1 MNEAKFGNLSISSY
15 KFGLLKWVYSVIHHT
30 LPILFPLTNNS
41 TTMDKLLEILS
52 FLPKES
58 VGVIAVFGA
67 LFYLL
72 YLFYKSSERRLDKL
86 FEDKQTLFQHFIES
100 EESRFEKLMQRHSE
114 EEMRRYKALEKLIET
129 QQMTVAILARVEL
142 KVDTMNQKIDG
153 FGSRIDSLHIET
165 LKALNK

>member
-1 MNEAKFGNLSISSY
+1 
-15 KFGLLKWVYSVIHHT
+15 
-30 LPILFPLTNNS
+30 
-41 TTMDKLLEILS
+41 MDKLLEILS

-100 EESRFEKLMQRHSE
+100 EESRFEKLMQRHAE

-153 FGSRIDSLHIET
+153 FGNRIDSLHIET

>member
-1 MNEAKFGNLSISSY
+1 
-15 KFGLLKWVYSVIHHT
+15 
-30 LPILFPLTNNS
+30 
-41 TTMDKLLEILS
+41 MDKLLEILS

-58 VGVIAVFGA
+58 VGVIMVSGA

-86 FEDKQTLFQHFIES
+86 FEDKQTLFQRFIES
-100 EESRFEKLMQRHSE
+100 EESRFEKLMQRHAE

-153 FGSRIDSLHIET
+153 FGNRIDSLHIET